1 MENVNDKFP
10 LCHNCKSLLSQNT
23 CDDDNNKG
31 CSLCFNILNISNQYD
46 DIINSIQ
53 KELLQFE
60 YTNIKLITNFTS
72 IFDLLHW
79 YIKIKFLRENKFT
92 NTIDTINTGTIRK
105 SFKPLFIEK
114 ASKHIDI
121 KQNEG
126 GDIEVVICFDFNDDI
141 YNKVNSII
149 SSCGSELRISSAD
162 DKSKVKQITNEIL
175 NEILLKEFDT
185 KLDISSINAKI
196 SYRINPDS
204 FYISGYYLKLSREI
218 GQTKYERNG
227 VKLCK
232 SSVDEEI
239 RERIAK
245 YFGNSKND
253 LIFSGGGREDRD
265 VRMLGNGREFIYEV
279 KNAKK
284 KSGID
289 YIALEKEF
297 NEKSSLVKIY
307 KVNKCDKKHF
317 IHLKSSEDEKTK
329 KYICVVWSRKTIT
342 DKDIEKINNIKNV
355 QIVQKTPLRVL
366 HKRVL
371 KDREKKIIKLNVIQ
385 KINEHFFTLEVLS
398 SAGTYIKEFI
408 HGDLGR
414 SKPSLCDIINSQCD
428 ILQLDVEDII
438 Y

>member
-1 MENVNDKFP
+1 
-10 LCHNCKSLLSQNT
+10 
-23 CDDDNNKG
+23 
-31 CSLCFNILNISNQYD
+31 
-46 DIINSIQ
+46 
-53 KELLQFE
+53 
-60 YTNIKLITNFTS
+60 
-72 IFDLLHW
+72 
-79 YIKIKFLRENKFT
+79 
-92 NTIDTINTGTIRK
+92 
-105 SFKPLFIEK
+105 
-114 ASKHIDI
+114 
-121 KQNEG
+121 
-126 GDIEVVICFDFNDDI
+126 
-141 YNKVNSII
+141 
-149 SSCGSELRISSAD
+149 
-162 DKSKVKQITNEIL
+162 
-175 NEILLKEFDT
+175 
-185 KLDISSINAKI
+185 
-196 SYRINPDS
+196 
-204 FYISGYYLKLSREI
+204 
-218 GQTKYERNG
+218 
-227 VKLCK
+227 
-232 SSVDEEI
+232 
-239 RERIAK
+239 
-245 YFGNSKND
+245 
-253 LIFSGGGREDRD
+253 
-265 VRMLGNGREFIYEV
+265 MLGNGREFIYEV

-289 YIALEKEF
+289 YITLEKEF

-329 KYICVVWSRKTIT
+329 KYICVVWSSKTIT